1 MDRWRIR
8 FGTAIAMLLLILVSG
23 YCDVIDSVVLHI
35 KTTVVASTEKHT
47 GILDTENRGYLIT
60 KDGNTIHVVST
71 C

>member
-8 FGTAIAMLLLILVSG
+8 LGTAIAMLLLILTCG

>member
-23 YCDVIDSVVLHI
+23 YCDVIDSAVLHI

-47 GILDTENRGYLIT
+47 GVLDANKNWSMIKE
-60 KDGNTIHVVST
+60 GNTIHIISN